1 MNNLDTD
8 LLRSF
13 LAVVDCRS
21 VTRAAEQV
29 HRTQSAVSMQLR
41 RLEEAVGKP
50 LFERGGRQM
59 TLTTD
64 GETLVGYAR
73 RMIQLNDEAMAR
85 FAGPEL
91 VGRVRLG
98 VPDDYVARFLPTVLV
113 RFVAAYPMVEVEVST
128 DNSLQLDVMLRR
140 DELDLALISCAAVD
154 DPGEL
159 IHREPMA
166 WVVSANHLIHEADP
180 VPLAMTEAGCQMR
193 AQALAALDGVGR
205 AYRIA
210 YSSRSY
216 TGLASFVTA
225 GLAVAAVA
233 ESSVTPQMRVLTAAD
248 GYPAMGPVDVGL
260 RHSAGHRSEAA
271 DMLAEALIASAGGT
285 ASLAA

>member
-1 MNNLDTD
+1 MSNLDTD

-13 LAVVDCRS
+13 LAIVDTGS

-29 HRTQSAVSMQLR
+29 HRTQSAVSMQVR
-41 RLEEAVGKP
+41 RLEEAIGKP
-50 LFERGGRQM
+50 LFVRGGRQM
-59 TLTTD
+59 ALTSD

-73 RMIQLNDEAMAR
+73 RMIGLNDEAMAR
-85 FAGPEL
+85 FSGPEL
-91 VGRVRLG
+91 TGQVRLG

-113 RFVAAYPMVEVEVST
+113 RFAAAYPMVEVEVST
-128 DNSLQLDVMLRR
+128 DNSIHLDSMLRR
-140 DELDLALISCAAVD
+140 NELDLALVSCAVVE

-166 WVVSANHLIHEADP
+166 WVVSANHLVHEASP
-180 VPLAMTEAGCQMR
+180 VPLALTEAGCQMR
-193 AQALAALDGVGR
+193 AEALAALDSVGR
-205 AYRIA
+205 PYRIA

-233 ESSVTPQMRVLTAAD
+233 ESSVTPQMRVLTEAD
-248 GYPAMGPVDVGL
+248 GYPAMAPVDVGL
-260 RHSAGHRSEAA
+260 RRAPGQRSEAV
-271 DMLAEALIASAGGT
+271 DMLADALMESVRGAAT
-285 ASLAA
+285 LAA

>member
-13 LAVVDCRS
+13 LAVVDCGS

-50 LFERGGRQM
+50 LFVRGGRALA
-59 TLTTD
+59 LTAD

-73 RMIQLNDEAMAR
+73 RMIQLNDEAMAQ
-85 FAGPEL
+85 FSGPEL
-91 VGRVRLG
+91 RGRVRLG

-113 RFVAAYPMVEVEVST
+113 RFADAYPMVEVEVST
-128 DNSLQLDVMLRR
+128 DNSHQLDDMLRR
-140 DELDLALISCAAVD
+140 DQLDLALISCAAVE

-166 WVVSANHLIHEADP
+166 WVVSANHLVHEARP
-180 VPLAMTEAGCQMR
+180 VPLAVTEPGCQMR
-193 AQALAALDGVGR
+193 AQALAALDRVGR
-205 AYRIA
+205 PYRIA

-233 ESSVTPQMRVLTAAD
+233 ESSVTPAMRVLTDAD
-248 GYPAMGPVDVGL
+248 GYPAMPPVDVGL
-260 RHSAGHRSEAA
+260 RRAPGPRTDAVETLA
-271 DMLAEALIASAGGT
+271 DALVESVRGA

>member
-13 LAVVDCRS
+13 LAIVDTGS
-21 VTRAAEQV
+21 VTQAAEQV
-29 HRTQSAVSMQLR
+29 HRSQSAVSMQVR

-50 LFERGGRQM
+50 LFVRGGRQM
-59 TLTTD
+59 ALTSD

-73 RMIQLNDEAMAR
+73 RMIRLNDEAVAR

-91 VGRVRLG
+91 TGAVRLG

-113 RFVAAYPMVEVEVST
+113 RFADEYPMVEVEVST
-128 DNSLQLDVMLRR
+128 ENSVLLDQMLRR
-140 DELDLALISCAAVD
+140 DELDLALISCAVVD

-166 WVVSANHLIHEADP
+166 WVVSAKHLVHEMDP
-180 VPLAMTEAGCQMR
+180 VPLAMTEPGCQMR
-193 AQALAALDGVGR
+193 SHALAALDR
-205 AYRIA
+205 AERPYRIA

-216 TGLASFVTA
+216 TGLAVFVTT

-233 ESSVTPQMRVLTAAD
+233 ESSVTAQMRVLTEAD
-248 GYPAMGPVDVGL
+248 GYPKMPPVDVGL
-260 RHSAGHRSEAA
+260 KRAPGARTEAVEKLA
-271 DMLAEALIASAGGT
+271 DALMDSVRGAAN
-285 ASLAA
+285 LAA

>member
-13 LAVVDCRS
+13 LAVVDCGS

-50 LFERGGRQM
+50 LFVRGGRAM
-59 TLTTD
+59 MLTAD

-113 RFVAAYPMVEVEVST
+113 RFAGEYPMVEVEVST
-128 DNSLQLDVMLRR
+128 DNSIHLDNMLRR
-140 DELDLALISCAAVD
+140 DELDLALISCAVVE

-166 WVVSANHLIHEADP
+166 WVVSANHLVHEASP
-180 VPLAMTEAGCQMR
+180 VPLALTEPGCQMR
-193 AQALAALDGVGR
+193 AQALAALDSVGR
-205 AYRIA
+205 PYRIA

-233 ESSVTPQMRVLTAAD
+233 ESSVVPAMRVLTEAD
-248 GYPAMGPVDVGL
+248 GYPAMPPVDVGL
-260 RHSAGHRSEAA
+260 KRSSGPRSEAVDTLA
-271 DMLAEALIASAGGT
+271 DALMESVRGA